1 MKKKTGRLRANL
13 SFNIIGAIVL
23 VLVLFGVLVSFLG
36 FASFTEAF
44 KREYETTTYHMA
56 DTATTLVNGDHL
68 KAYLAGEET
77 EEYQRSKQ
85 YLDLYCEKINVSL
98 VYVIDVDTSDYGSFV
113 SVFNSV
119 NNEVDDSSYTEWEL
133 GHKRSTTN
141 DEYRRKYR
149 AIYEQ
154 GSACETVYR
163 LKPGDGAHPH
173 ITTMVPVKDSAGE
186 VRAIL
191 CIQRPAREIREARRP
206 YLRNIALSTILLA
219 LVSSTVAALFIRKQF
234 VVPIQKVSDEAT
246 RFAKENTKG
255 EPLGKISKFE
265 EFARLA
271 HSIDTMETDMVSYV
285 ENLTTFTADKERIV
299 TELSLAGKIQEASIP
314 NEFPAFPDREDF
326 DIFCTMDPA
335 REVGGDFY
343 NFYFV
348 DDDHLALVIGDVSGK
363 GIPAALFMMVTNI
376 LISDRTRMGGNPAE
390 ILRFVNEEICAHNE
404 AEMFVTIWLGILEL
418 STGKLVAANA
428 GHEYPAI
435 RHADGAFELLR
446 DKHGFVIG
454 GMEGVTYREYELQL
468 APGDRIFVYTDGV
481 PEATAPDNTMF
492 GTERMLAALNEVPTG
507 SPEQILKKVRNAVD
521 DFVKGAEQ
529 FDDLTMLCLEY
540 KGAKAQEE
548 TLMSETNKTELTLA
562 AALENLDTVQ
572 SFVAEALER
581 AGCPLRTQM
590 QIEVAVEEIFVNIA
604 QYAYAPETGDV
615 TVFAEASGD
624 PAVLTLCFSDGGI
637 PYDPLARQDPDIG
650 LPAEERDIGGLGVF
664 MTKQFMDELHYEYR
678 DGRNVLTMKK
688 TL

>member
-1 MKKKTGRLRANL
+1 MKKIESLRGNL
-13 SFNIIGAIVL
+13 AFNISGAIVL
-23 VLVLFGVLVSFLG
+23 VLMLFGVLVSFLG
-36 FASFTEAF
+36 FANFTEAF
-44 KREYETTTYHMA
+44 KREYEVTTYHMA
-56 DTATTLVNGDHL
+56 DTAATLVNGDHL
-68 KAYLAGEET
+68 DDYLAGGET
-77 EEYQRSKQ
+77 EEYQRSKRN
-85 YLDLYCEKINVSL
+85 LDLYCKKINVSL
-98 VYVIDVDTSDYGSFV
+98 VYVIDVDTGDYGSFV

-133 GHKRSTTN
+133 GHERNTTN

-154 GSACETVYR
+154 GSPYETVYR

-173 ITTMVPVKDSAGE
+173 ITTLVPVKDSAGE

-191 CIQRPAREIREARRP
+191 CIQRPIREIREARRP

-234 VVPIQKVSDEAT
+234 VAPIQKVSDEAT

-255 EPLGKISKFE
+255 KPLGQISGFT
-265 EFARLA
+265 EFANLA
-271 HSIDTMETDMVSYV
+271 RSIDTMETDMVSYI
-285 ENLTTFTADKERIV
+285 ENLTAFTADKERIV
-299 TELSLAGKIQEASIP
+299 TELSLAGKIQEASVP
-314 NEFPAFPDREDF
+314 NEFPAFPEREDF
-326 DIFCTMDPA
+326 DIFGMMDPA

-390 ILRFVNEEICAHNE
+390 ILRFVNQEICAHNE
-404 AEMFVTIWLGILEL
+404 AEMFVTVWLGILEL

-454 GMEGVTYREYELQL
+454 GLEGVSYRGYELQL

-492 GTERMLAALNEVPTG
+492 GTDRMLAALNEVPTG
-507 SPEQILKKVRNAVD
+507 SPEQILNKVRRAVD

-548 TLMSETNKTELTLA
+548 SPMPEKNKTELTLA
-562 AALENLDTVQ
+562 AVLDNLDTVQ
-572 SFVAEALER
+572 GFVAETLER

-604 QYAYAPETGDV
+604 QYAYAPETGEV
-615 TVFAEASGD
+615 TVSAELSGD
-624 PAVLTLCFSDGGI
+624 GRALTLCFSDGGV
-637 PYDPLARQDPDIG
+637 PYDPLARQDPDIA
-650 LPAEERDIGGLGVF
+650 LPAEERDVGGLGVY
-664 MTKQFMDELHYEYR
+664 MTKQLMDELHYEYR

-688 TL
+688 AF

>member
-1 MKKKTGRLRANL
+1 MKKTERLRANL

-68 KAYLAGEET
+68 EAYLAGEET
-77 EEYQRSKQ
+77 EEYQRSKRN
-85 YLDLYCEKINVSL
+85 LDLYCKKINVSL

-133 GHKRSTTN
+133 GHERNTTN
-141 DEYRRKYR
+141 DEYRRNYR

-154 GSACETVYR
+154 GSVYETVYR

-191 CIQRPAREIREARRP
+191 CIQRPVREIREARRP

-234 VVPIQKVSDEAT
+234 VAPIQKVSDEAT

-255 EPLGKISKFE
+255 EPLGEISKFE

-271 HSIDTMETDMVSYV
+271 RSIDTMETDMVSYI
-285 ENLTTFTADKERIV
+285 ENLTAFTADKERIV
-299 TELSLAGKIQEASIP
+299 TELSLAGKIQEASVP
-314 NEFPAFPDREDF
+314 NEFPAFPEREDF
-326 DIFCTMDPA
+326 DIFGMMDPA

-390 ILRFVNEEICAHNE
+390 ILRFVNQEICAHNE
-404 AEMFVTIWLGILEL
+404 AEMFVTVWLGILEL

-454 GMEGVTYREYELQL
+454 GLEGVSYRGYELQL

-492 GTERMLAALNEVPTG
+492 GTVRMLAALNEVPTG
-507 SPEQILKKVRNAVD
+507 SPEQILNKVRRAVD

-548 TLMSETNKTELTLA
+548 SPMPEKNKTELTLA
-562 AALENLDTVQ
+562 AVLDNLDTVQ
-572 SFVAEALER
+572 GFVAETLER

-604 QYAYAPETGDV
+604 QYAYAPETGEV
-615 TVFAEASGD
+615 TVSAELSGD
-624 PAVLTLCFSDGGI
+624 GRALRLCFSDGGV
-637 PYDPLARQDPDIG
+637 PYDPLARQDPDIA
-650 LPAEERDIGGLGVF
+650 LPAEERDVGGLGVY
-664 MTKQFMDELHYEYR
+664 MTKQLMDELHYEYR

-688 TL
+688 VF

>member
-1 MKKKTGRLRANL
+1 
-13 SFNIIGAIVL
+13 
-23 VLVLFGVLVSFLG
+23 
-36 FASFTEAF
+36 
-44 KREYETTTYHMA
+44 
-56 DTATTLVNGDHL
+56 
-68 KAYLAGEET
+68 
-77 EEYQRSKQ
+77 
-85 YLDLYCEKINVSL
+85 
-98 VYVIDVDTSDYGSFV
+98 
-113 SVFNSV
+113 
-119 NNEVDDSSYTEWEL
+119 
-133 GHKRSTTN
+133 
-141 DEYRRKYR
+141 
-149 AIYEQ
+149 
-154 GSACETVYR
+154 
-163 LKPGDGAHPH
+163 
-173 ITTMVPVKDSAGE
+173 
-186 VRAIL
+186 
-191 CIQRPAREIREARRP
+191 
-206 YLRNIALSTILLA
+206 
-219 LVSSTVAALFIRKQF
+219 
-234 VVPIQKVSDEAT
+234 
-246 RFAKENTKG
+246 
-255 EPLGKISKFE
+255 
-265 EFARLA
+265 
-271 HSIDTMETDMVSYV
+271 MVSYV
-285 ENLTTFTADKERIV
+285 ENLTTFTADRERIV

-314 NEFPAFPDREDF
+314 NEFPAFPDREEF

-404 AEMFVTIWLGILEL
+404 VEMFVTVWLGILEL

-507 SPEQILKKVRNAVD
+507 SPEQILKKVRSAVD

-548 TLMSETNKTELTLA
+548 ALMSETNQTELTLA

-615 TVFAEASGD
+615 TVFAEVSGD
-624 PAVLTLCFSDGGI
+624 PAVLTLRFSDGGI

>member
-1 MKKKTGRLRANL
+1 M
-13 SFNIIGAIVL
+13 
-23 VLVLFGVLVSFLG
+23 
-36 FASFTEAF
+36 
-44 KREYETTTYHMA
+44 
-56 DTATTLVNGDHL
+56 
-68 KAYLAGEET
+68 
-77 EEYQRSKQ
+77 
-85 YLDLYCEKINVSL
+85 
-98 VYVIDVDTSDYGSFV
+98 
-113 SVFNSV
+113 
-119 NNEVDDSSYTEWEL
+119 
-133 GHKRSTTN
+133 
-141 DEYRRKYR
+141 
-149 AIYEQ
+149 
-154 GSACETVYR
+154 
-163 LKPGDGAHPH
+163 
-173 ITTMVPVKDSAGE
+173 
-186 VRAIL
+186 
-191 CIQRPAREIREARRP
+191 
-206 YLRNIALSTILLA
+206 
-219 LVSSTVAALFIRKQF
+219 
-234 VVPIQKVSDEAT
+234 
-246 RFAKENTKG
+246 
-255 EPLGKISKFE
+255 
-265 EFARLA
+265 
-271 HSIDTMETDMVSYV
+271 
-285 ENLTTFTADKERIV
+285 
-299 TELSLAGKIQEASIP
+299 
-314 NEFPAFPDREDF
+314 
-326 DIFCTMDPA
+326 MDPA

-404 AEMFVTIWLGILEL
+404 VEMFVTVWLGILEL

-507 SPEQILKKVRNAVD
+507 SPEQILKKVRSAVD

-615 TVFAEASGD
+615 TVFAEVSGD
-624 PAVLTLCFSDGGI
+624 PAVLTLRFSDGGI

-650 LPAEERDIGGLGVF
+650 LPAEERDIGGLGVY